1 MQADTE
7 QKSRPINA
15 QQSLRILVNFGFAS
29 KVIVTAIFGVVDVK
43 RVDNIMRCHFFVTD
57 VSVAARPSTRTP
69 IVELDTFT
77 LGYA

>member
-43 RVDNIMRCHFFVTD
+43 RVGNSMRCHFFVTD
-57 VSVAARPSTRTP
+57 V
-69 IVELDTFT
+69 
-77 LGYA
+77 GYLPPTAVRALASQS